1 MSRIVKAIGDAVLS
15 PSISKPLYSTHYPT
29 SFLEKTFITAGSTL
43 ISAFYPL
50 RTDMVGA
57 LGETTG
63 TPALEYVRSQMVLT
77 KEGNEILKERPNIDE
92 RVNPKFWEYI
102 STLPPDTFGGAYYK
116 FMSTNGFVASER
128 PPVRFIDDEE
138 LAFIMFRYRQCHDYF
153 HVLADLPPSVYA
165 EIIVKWIEFFQT
177 RLPMTLLSGA
187 AAPLTQLTFEQQK
200 ELATVFLPW
209 ALDAGRNCKFL
220 MGVYFEKY
228 HLEKPVEQVRK
239 ELNFR
244 IAPRSNLV

>member
-1 MSRIVKAIGDAVLS
+1 MSRLLKAVGDTLFS
-15 PSISKPLYSTHYPT
+15 PSVNKPLYSTHYPT
-29 SFLEKTFITAGSTL
+29 SLFQKSVIIAGSTL
-43 ISAFYPL
+43 ISAFRPL

-63 TPALEYVRSQMVLT
+63 VQALEYVRSQMVLS
-77 KEGNEILKERPNIDE
+77 KQGNEILKERPNIDE
-92 RVNPKFWEYI
+92 KVNPQFWEYI

-116 FMSTNGFVASER
+116 FMSSNGFIASER
-128 PPVRFIDDEE
+128 PPVRFVDDEE
-138 LAFIMFRYRQCHDYF
+138 LAYIMFRYRQTHDYF

-187 AAPLTQLTFEQQK
+187 AAPFTQLTFEQQK
-200 ELATVFLPW
+200 ELATVFIPW
-209 ALDAGRNCKFL
+209 AFDTGRNCNFL
-220 MGVYFEKY
+220 MSVYFEKY
-228 HLEKPVEQVRK
+228 YLDKPVEQVRK
-239 ELNFR
+239 ELNFK

>member
-1 MSRIVKAIGDAVLS
+1 MSRILKGLADIVLS
-15 PSISKPLYSTHYPT
+15 PSTNKLYTSHYPT
-29 SFLEKTFITAGSTL
+29 TIFQKALITAGASAISL
-43 ISAFYPL
+43 INPL

-63 TPALEYVRSQMVLT
+63 TPSLQWVKSQMILT
-77 KEGNEILKERPNIDE
+77 KQGNEILKERPDISE
-92 RVNPKFWEYI
+92 KTNPKFWEYL

-116 FMSTNGFVASER
+116 FMTTNAFKPSER
-128 PPVRFIDDEE
+128 PPVRFVDDEE
-138 LAFIMFRYRQCHDYF
+138 LAYIMMRYRQTHDYF

-177 RLPMTLLSGA
+177 RLPMTFLSGTG
-187 AAPLTQLTFEQQK
+187 APLFTLTFEQQK
-200 ELATVFLPW
+200 ELATVFVPW
-209 ALDAGRNCKFL
+209 AIECGTQCKFL

-228 HLEKPVEQVRK
+228 YLDKPLEEVRK
-239 ELNFR
+239 ELNFK